1 MKDLQIFVT
10 SGEIIGIIVMAILYI
25 KSRLPKE
32 TIEQQG
38 KLIEVLQK
46 RLDEIISENKSLAD
60 KHFENEKGIADLQ
73 GQIKVYKEL
82 PLRDIAR
89 SMKALEN
96 LPKEFQRISKIN
108 TKEIKDAVHN
118 IKEQHVQHQTVDKE
132 VVKHKQ

>member
-10 SGEIIGIIVMAILYI
+10 TGEIIGIIVIAILYI
-25 KSRLPKE
+25 KSRLPKQ
-32 TIEQQG
+32 TIDQQG

-60 KHFENEKGIADLQ
+60 KHLENEKAIADLQ

-82 PLRDIAR
+82 PLQDIAR

-96 LPKEFQRISKIN
+96 LPKEFQRISKAN

-118 IKEQHVQHQTVDKE
+118 IKEQHVKHQTVDKE

>member
-1 MKDLQIFVT
+1 MKDFQIFVT
-10 SGEIIGIIVMAILYI
+10 SGEIIGIIVIAILYI
-25 KSRLPKE
+25 KSRLPKQ
-32 TIEQQG
+32 TIDQQG

-60 KHFENEKGIADLQ
+60 KHLENEKAIADLQ

-82 PLRDIAR
+82 PLQDIAR

-96 LPKEFQRISKIN
+96 LPKEFQRISKAN

-118 IKEQHVQHQTVDKE
+118 IKEQHVKHQTVDKE

>member
-10 SGEIIGIIVMAILYI
+10 TGEIIGIIVIAILYI
-25 KSRLPKE
+25 KSRLPKQ
-32 TIEQQG
+32 TIDQQG

-60 KHFENEKGIADLQ
+60 KHLENEKAIADLQ

-82 PLRDIAR
+82 PLQDIAR

-96 LPKEFQRISKIN
+96 LPKEFHRISKAN

-118 IKEQHVQHQTVDKE
+118 IKEQHVTHQTVDKE